1 MHLTERPRARGPWR
15 GGWRR
20 GWRWRVHLDRT
31 FHCKDR
37 RCRRRRRPRG
47 TGVMALLQPAGLLT
61 PALGAASHLS
71 AHAQQPDH
79 AKERHVRHGHQEG
92 GGRALC
98 MPAHY
103 CLSHMRP
110 PRTTTA
116 LVSPLS
122 LTHSLSTLTSQPP
135 LQEACVAHYPAQFRH
150 PSYILA
156 ILYRLLYFKIFCYLS
171 WSSSKKRTTLI
182 TISIFKYS
190 PVPSQPAF
198 T

>member
-1 MHLTERPRARGPWR
+1 MHLTERPRARGPGR

-20 GWRWRVHLDRT
+20 RWRWRVHLDRT

-37 RCRRRRRPRG
+37 RCRHRRPRG
-47 TGVMALLQPAGLLT
+47 PSVMALLQPAGLLA

-116 LVSPLS
+116 LVSPPHS
-122 LTHSLSTLTSQPP
+122 LTHS
-135 LQEACVAHYPAQFRH
+135 AHLLPSHHYYPAQRRH
-150 PSYILA
+150 QSYILA
-156 ILYRLLYFKIFCYLS
+156 ILYRLLYFKIFCHLS
-171 WSSSKKRTTLI
+171 WSSSKKITTLI
-182 TISIFKYS
+182 TI
-190 PVPSQPAF
+190 
-198 T
+198 